1 MEWNRV
7 RVFFEYVKLIF
18 TNLPEPIYDLAK
30 LVFFCFVV
38 LSVVKVLSFKEG
50 GN

>member
-1 MEWNRV
+1 MEWDGV
-7 RVFFEYVKLIF
+7 RVFLQYIRFIF
-18 TNLPEPIYDLAK
+18 TNIPEPIYDFYK
-30 LVFFCFVV
+30 LIFFCFVV